1 MDQTFNQLAWLQV
14 GPYTSVGLILS
25 VSINIKHCTLDGHL
39 EETRFEPQNSNM
51 IPARPVRS
59 QQTTL
64 GPWNQPVNT
73 VASATATVLQLCTSC
88 CQLGNTISFSLPP
101 AGCSASSNLI
111 PIFVSISFVYATT
124 LKLFLKRSQT
134 FNCGEISQ
142 TLHSKAN

>member
-1 MDQTFNQLAWLQV
+1 MDQTFNQLAWLQA
-14 GPYTSVGLILS
+14 GPYTSVGLIRS

-39 EETRFEPQNSNM
+39 EETRFEPQNSNL

-73 VASATATVLQLCTSC
+73 VASATRTVLQLCTSC
-88 CQLGNTISFSLPP
+88 CQLDNAISFSLPP
-101 AGCSASSNLI
+101 AGCSASSDLI
-111 PIFVSISFVYATT
+111 PIFVSILFVYTTT

-134 FNCGEISQ
+134 FYCGEISQ